1 MDEDINNQY
10 CDLIDKD
17 LPLNHT
23 FFKYDSEIKIAE
35 SFIGL
40 AISEGKNV
48 DQLRNI
54 IDILDTL
61 NENLY
66 DSDVKLEDMVRKQ
79 LRREDSTWV
88 DINQKM
94 NDGNR
99 YTADLIIA
107 SSHLRN
113 AVSYLYELKNDDD
126 FSEHVNN
133 YQIEYMLKLINRL
146 NNEAIGDVLL

>member
-1 MDEDINNQY
+1 
-10 CDLIDKD
+10 
-17 LPLNHT
+17 
-23 FFKYDSEIKIAE
+23 
-35 SFIGL
+35 
-40 AISEGKNV
+40 
-48 DQLRNI
+48 
-54 IDILDTL
+54 
-61 NENLY
+61 
-66 DSDVKLEDMVRKQ
+66 MVRKQ

-113 AVSYLYELKNDDD
+113 AVSYLYELKNDND

>member
-1 MDEDINNQY
+1 MEDINNQY

-17 LPLNHT
+17 LPLNHK
-23 FFKYDSEIKIAE
+23 FFRYDSEIKITE

-48 DQLRNI
+48 EKLRDI

-61 NENLY
+61 NQNLY
-66 DSDVKLEDMVRKQ
+66 DNDVKLPDMVRKE

-88 DINQKM
+88 DIDQKM
-94 NDGNR
+94 NDGNK
-99 YTADLIIA
+99 YTAYLIIA

-113 AVSYLYELKNDDD
+113 AITYLYELKSDSD
-126 FSEHVNN
+126 FSSHITD
-133 YQIEYMLKLINRL
+133 YQIEYMLKLVNRIND
-146 NNEAIGDVLL
+146 EAIGDVLL